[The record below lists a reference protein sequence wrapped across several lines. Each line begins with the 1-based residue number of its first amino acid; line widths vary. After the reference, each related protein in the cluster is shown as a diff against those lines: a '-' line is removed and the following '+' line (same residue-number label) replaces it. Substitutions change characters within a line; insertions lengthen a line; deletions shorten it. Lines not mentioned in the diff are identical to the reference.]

1 MAQLRCC
8 RLQKAFLETPS
19 ESQTTIFSLRQL
31 SGLLYVHLY
40 NCLTNVHLP
49 HQPGSSGR
57 VGLGLPCTVIH
68 LLNKC
73 FEQINEQ
80 ALISRVLP
88 VFTSCCVVSKLIFSL
103 FFPLTSHPASAF
115 AMPSPDTPSPV
126 PSSCEN
132 LAHSETLPQHPLLPH
147 PDAHEPVSIPKPDR
161 AFLTI
166 WKQGW

>member
-88 VFTSCCVVSKLIFSL
+88 VLLHAVLCPNSSSHCSSHSPPIQLLLLLCPHLIHL
-103 FFPLTSHPASAF
+103 PL
-115 AMPSPDTPSPV
+115 SPPPV
-126 PSSCEN
+126 K
-132 LAHSETLPQHPLLPH
+132 TLPTQRLCP
-147 PDAHEPVSIPKPDR
+147 SIP
-161 AFLTI
+161 FSHTLMLTNPSLS
-166 WKQGW
+166 QSLTGLF